1 MLEKIKYW
9 AARQI
14 VGKQLNDKKP
24 ASTKADYVA
33 IVEAM
38 NQDQGES
45 IQVSE
50 PKTWAQIRLEGH
62 AHDRGATKALAMYNS
77 HKTKLQNQWINP
89 QQSINSGFASAHNSM
104 YLYQPVNYWECYIL
118 AQDPLF
124 NKVFNSL
131 SQTPFS
137 KGGDLQIDDDKDKQP
152 VADGTDQDNTPGID
166 TKDIERR
173 AQKYKLWETLRSA
186 VRSEYVTGGCLV
198 YLDFGLTME
207 DLSKPLRL
215 DKMDM
220 RKFKGFRKID
230 PINITAIDVNTVNP
244 SAPDYMEPQAWYV
257 IGLGTVHRSHF
268 LKFEANVPEAPMR
281 PLTLYFGMPLT
292 QLIKQDIA
300 NSNLVSQGVANL
312 INRFRYIYMKT
323 EDSAFTTNN
332 TAQLKAKLQFMSTS
346 QDNFGVCPLKST
358 EDVLQLTTSLTDVSS
373 NVEQCYLLI
382 SAKTDIPFTELMG
395 KSAQGMDATGEGDRR
410 KWYDKCRSIQTEHKP
425 QLLVMYGI
433 VAGTADPK
441 GKYVEFSDYVFNPL
455 EEATEKELA
464 ENIKSYS
471 EVAQE
476 LVGLGANPKQVFE
489 WLKSYKQF
497 HLDGIEID
505 TTTSGLEGYD
515 DPDDPN
521 GGGLPGEPEDITPQ
535 VLQALKAQN
544 SGFNEPDHPRHADGK
559 FAPKGQGESGKA
571 IAVRGNEL
579 GGFNMTDDELRSR
592 AEQYY
597 KKNLVGHTVERK
609 DIGTI
614 LFSDGGF
621 SKPISLSA
629 DTRKLKVF
637 PYLPQIIQDGELIS
651 TAPDRKKRRNVKAF
665 HVIAHDVKIGEDEPV
680 RVRVTIR
687 EDNNGNLYYDHVIA
701 KEKASGQ
708 RSDPATN
715 PGELPTGVNNSLGQ
729 DDWVVN
735 LFLDGEE

>member
-9 AARQI
+9 AAKQI

-152 VADGTDQDNTPGID
+152 VADGADQDNTPGID

-425 QLLVMYGI
+425 QLLIMYGI

-471 EVAQE
+471 EVAQG

-505 TTTSGLEGYD
+505 TTTPGLEGYD

-559 FAPKGQGESGKA
+559 FASKGQGESGKT

-579 GGFNMTDDELRSR
+579 AGFATTGEALRDAAR
-592 AEQYY
+592 EYY
-597 KKNLVGHTVERK
+597 NKHLAGHTVEHHEL
-609 DIGTI
+609 GEI
-614 LFSDGGF
+614 LFSNGGHK
-621 SKPISLSA
+621 KPISFSA
-629 DTRKLKVF
+629 DERKLRLF
-637 PYLPQIIQDGELIS
+637 PFLPDIIKNGEVVRDEN
-651 TAPDRKKRRNVKAF
+651 DRYKRTNVQAF
-665 HVIAHDVKIGEDEPV
+665 YTLKCPVKMGEQTETV
-680 RVRVTIR
+680 RVSIR
-687 EDNNGNLYYDHVIA
+687 KDNMGKLYYDHVIS
-701 KEKASGQ
+701 KA
-708 RSDPATN
+708 
-715 PGELPTGVNNSLGQ
+715 PGETPTGYKSGGPKGVNNSIGQ

>member
-14 VGKQLNDKKP
+14 VGKQLNDKKA

-33 IVEAM
+33 IVDAM
-38 NQDQGES
+38 TKDQGES

-152 VADGTDQDNTPGID
+152 VADGADQDTTPGID

-471 EVAQE
+471 EVAQG

-505 TTTSGLEGYD
+505 MSTPGLEDYGD
-515 DPDDPN
+515 L
-521 GGGLPGEPEDITPQ
+521 GGAEPEREDITPQ
-535 VLQALKAQN
+535 VMEAFKAAQ
-544 SGFNEPDHPRHADGK
+544 
-559 FAPKGQGESGKA
+559 
-571 IAVRGNEL
+571 
-579 GGFNMTDDELRSR
+579 
-592 AEQYY
+592 
-597 KKNLVGHTVERK
+597 
-609 DIGTI
+609 
-614 LFSDGGF
+614 
-621 SKPISLSA
+621 
-629 DTRKLKVF
+629 
-637 PYLPQIIQDGELIS
+637 
-651 TAPDRKKRRNVKAF
+651 
-665 HVIAHDVKIGEDEPV
+665 
-680 RVRVTIR
+680 
-687 EDNNGNLYYDHVIA
+687 
-701 KEKASGQ
+701 
-708 RSDPATN
+708 
-715 PGELPTGVNNSLGQ
+715 
-729 DDWVVN
+729 
-735 LFLDGEE
+735 